1 MKSSGTFEHC
11 GFEFICSLGFIICDF
26 INQLSICAFLLAHE
40 LLVYKTSNGMPRVQP
55 LQLFSSFARNP
66 VAFHLLVAYLE
77 LASRIKDIP
86 SDSWDIL
93 PKNRLPL
100 ATNIAL
106 FIFPSFIALMA
117 CPKKG
122 TAEGTCPCVG
132 Q

>member
-1 MKSSGTFEHC
+1 MKSSGTFGHC
-11 GFEFICSLGFIICDF
+11 GFEFICSLGFIICYF
-26 INQLSICAFLLAHE
+26 RNQVSICAFLLAHE
-40 LLVYKTSNGMPRVQP
+40 LLVYKTSNGMAGVQL
-55 LQLFSSFARNP
+55 LQLFSPFTRNLVTFYLR
-66 VAFHLLVAYLE
+66 VADLE
-77 LASRIKDIP
+77 FASRIKDIP

>member
-1 MKSSGTFEHC
+1 MKSSGSFGHC
-11 GFEFICSLGFIICDF
+11 GFEFICNLGLAICHF
-26 INQLSICAFLLAHE
+26 INQLSICAFLRSLQP
-40 LLVYKTSNGMPRVQP
+40 LVYETSDGILGVQP
-55 LQLFSSFARNP
+55 LQLFSPLTRNLVTFYLR
-66 VAFHLLVAYLE
+66 VADLE
-77 LASRIKDIP
+77 FASRIKDIP